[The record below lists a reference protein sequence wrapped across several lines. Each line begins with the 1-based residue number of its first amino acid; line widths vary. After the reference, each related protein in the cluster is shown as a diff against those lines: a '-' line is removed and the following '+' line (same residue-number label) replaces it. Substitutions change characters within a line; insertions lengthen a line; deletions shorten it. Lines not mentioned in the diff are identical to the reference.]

1 MSTKTKRRIQNHA
14 IRKAKDTAP
23 DWTGC
28 EAWSDDQFH
37 KFFKDSM
44 DYYRLEK
51 SAKDLKPEVLRWMGD
66 NDYTKE
72 QVKAFKDTKDNRCSS
87 TVGSI
92 AANLNRGMTAQRD
105 GFNQGRD
112 TSEWLKKEI
121 AGILEA
127 GKNDFEPEP
136 DTEKTVS
143 APVISIQDRMK
154 EAAARMVEDIEDAL
168 ENFRSDP
175 EAFDPKQFK
184 VLNLLKGKQ
193 AKAAHS
199 RIIKGFYEFELAELE
214 ELASGGAD
222 EQLKEGYSHLPRKH
236 VKKLIEFYKEIE
248 SACDMLAQEQK
259 VNRKPRAKKAQPK
272 EKVVAK
278 IKYLK
283 THEPLKLVSINP
295 TDIIGAKE
303 LWIYNVKT
311 RKLGKYVSAEYQ
323 ELGVKGASII
333 NFDENRSTQKTLRK
347 PEEKIKEFKAAGKVQ
362 LRKFLEDI
370 NSVESKMNG
379 RLNEQTILLKV
390 Q

>member
-1 MSTKTKRRIQNHA
+1 MATKTKRRIQNHA
-14 IRKAKDTAP
+14 TRKAKDTAP

-28 EAWSDDQFH
+28 EAWNDDQFH
-37 KFFKDSM
+37 KFFKDAM

-72 QVKAFKDTKDNRCSS
+72 QVKAFKDTRDNRCSS

-92 AANLNRGMTAQRD
+92 AANLNRGMAVQRG

-112 TSEWLKKEI
+112 TSEWLRKEI

-143 APVISIQDRMK
+143 APVLSIQDRMR
-154 EAAARMVEDIEDAL
+154 EAAGRMVEDIEDAL

-175 EAFDPKQFK
+175 ETFDPKQFK

-199 RIIKGFYEFELAELE
+199 RIIKGFYESELAELE
-214 ELASGGAD
+214 ELASGNAD
-222 EQLKEGYSHLPRKH
+222 EQLREGYSHLPRKH

-295 TDIIGAKE
+295 ADIIGAKE

-347 PEEKIKEFKAAGKVQ
+347 PEEKIKEFKTAGKVQ

>member
-1 MSTKTKRRIQNHA
+1 MATKTKRRIQNHA
-14 IRKAKDTAP
+14 TRKAKDTAP

-28 EAWSDDQFH
+28 ETWNDDQFH
-37 KFFKDSM
+37 KFFKDAM

-72 QVKAFKDTKDNRCSS
+72 QVKTFKDTRDNRCSS

-92 AANLNRGMTAQRD
+92 AANLNRGMAVQRD

-112 TSEWLKKEI
+112 TSEWLRKEI

-143 APVISIQDRMK
+143 APVLSIQDRMR
-154 EAAARMVEDIEDAL
+154 EAAGRMVEDIEEAL

-175 EAFDPKQFK
+175 ESFDPKQFK

-199 RIIKGFYEFELAELE
+199 RIIKGFYESELAELE
-214 ELASGGAD
+214 ELASGNAD
-222 EQLKEGYSHLPRKH
+222 EQLREGYSHLPRKH

-272 EKVVAK
+272 EKVVSK

-347 PEEKIKEFKAAGKVQ
+347 PEEKIKEFKTAGKVQ

>member
-1 MSTKTKRRIQNHA
+1 MATKTKKRIQHHA

-28 EAWSDDQFH
+28 ESWTDDDFH
-37 KFFKDSM
+37 KFFKNAM

-51 SAKDLKPEVLRWMGD
+51 SSKDLKPEVLRWMGD
-66 NDYTKE
+66 NGYTKG
-72 QVKAFKDTKDNRCSS
+72 QVKSFKETRDNRCSS
-87 TVGSI
+87 TIGSI
-92 AANLNRGMTAQRD
+92 AANLNRGMTALRP

-112 TSEWLKKEI
+112 TAEWLRKEI
-121 AGILEA
+121 ELILVA
-127 GKNDFEPEP
+127 GKDDYEPEEVA
-136 DTEKTVS
+136 EKTASV
-143 APVISIQDRMK
+143 PVLSIQDRMR
-154 EAAARMVEDIEDAL
+154 EAAGRMVEDIEDAL
-168 ENFRSDP
+168 ENFRRDP
-175 EAFDPKQFK
+175 ESFDPKQFK

-199 RIIKGFYEFELAELE
+199 RLIKGFYEFELAELE
-214 ELASGGAD
+214 ELASGKAD
-222 EQLKEGYSHLPRKH
+222 EQLREGYSHLPRKH

-259 VNRKPRAKKAQPK
+259 VNRKPRAKKVQPK

-311 RKLGKYVSAEYQ
+311 RKLGKYIAAEYQ
-323 ELGVKGASII
+323 ELGVKGASITG
-333 NFDENRSTQKTLRK
+333 FDENRSTQKTLRK
-347 PEEKIKEFKAAGKVQ
+347 PEDKIKEFKAAGKVQ